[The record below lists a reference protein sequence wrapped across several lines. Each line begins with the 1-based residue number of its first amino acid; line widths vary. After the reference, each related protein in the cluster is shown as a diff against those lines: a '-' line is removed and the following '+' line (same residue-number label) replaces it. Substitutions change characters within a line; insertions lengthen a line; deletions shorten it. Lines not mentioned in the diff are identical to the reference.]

1 MENSSPPRRRTRAG
15 QRAAQD
21 VEKLEEQRNYEACPW
36 VIMVGKGEQVR
47 QRHADKVH
55 DERRRELDAIERGEV
70 ESSVKKE
77 VLEEENISE
86 ECEENRHEIDQVEH
100 EDADIKEET
109 TDCDEEGDFED
120 CTLQDENKL
129 PKGSAVALEMDWFQ
143 EIETKEEVGEE
154 QEQGLCLREGGAG
167 CEGPILI
174 DHEQEEGGVD
184 GAQAVIGSKNI
195 SNDGEGDEIA
205 GQREVNNSGQG
216 GEGEAH
222 LDENQNKESDRDLTN
237 NETEDPVVEKFCHR
251 NLKKDSCVYI
261 SFLRRIHT

>member
-1 MENSSPPRRRTRAG
+1 MYLKELDEWQT
-15 QRAAQD
+15 
-21 VEKLEEQRNYEACPW
+21 LE
-36 VIMVGKGEQVR
+36 
-47 QRHADKVH
+47 
-55 DERRRELDAIERGEV
+55 DERV
-70 ESSVKKE
+70 
-77 VLEEENISE
+77 
-86 ECEENRHEIDQVEH
+86 
-100 EDADIKEET
+100 DIKKET
-109 TDCDEEGDFED
+109 TDFDEGHFED
-120 CTLQDENKL
+120 STFRDKSL
-129 PKGSAVALEMDWFQ
+129 PKGFAVALEMVWLQ
-143 EIETKEEVGEE
+143 EMEMKEEVGEE
-154 QEQGLCLREGGAG
+154 QEQNLCVGEGGAG

-237 NETEDPVVEKFCHR
+237 NEAQDPVVEKFCHR